1 MLNVILKENE
11 ISAKPTVNV
20 SSNFEI
26 LERELKVN
34 TKMSVTASEDQF
46 LLKLAFASGDHSEEL
61 SEFSQVCKAIPFWKV
76 ADPSFDSLF
85 PVEDMSPPELLFFSF
100 SCSSATEAGVGS
112 CDEPIVPYW
121 NEAEKLLGL
130 GLLTLSTVRICSDC
144 WSLATKHS

>member
-11 ISAKPTVNV
+11 ISAKPTVNI

-46 LLKLAFASGDHSEEL
+46 LLKLAFASGDQSEEL
-61 SEFSQVCKAIPFWKV
+61 SEFSQVWKAIPFWKV

-85 PVEDMSPPELLFFSF
+85 PVEDESSRAAVLQLLLLF
-100 SCSSATEAGVGS
+100 CHWGWRRQLRWTHSALLEWSREAPRFGPS
-112 CDEPIVPYW
+112 
-121 NEAEKLLGL
+121 N
-130 GLLTLSTVRICSDC
+130 T
-144 WSLATKHS
+144 